1 MSERYYLSIVSFCR
15 AKIGRS
21 IVFESL
27 LLRNKPPVPVV
38 SFVCDSIGILAN
50 LLCYFLL
57 LSLLYYIVVGCV
69 MIFCFFTKTRKF
81 LIYPILYRL
90 WRLYISVQCT
100 VELSWTIYIYVGFY
114 VCFNALYR
122 PNIAESMVDS
132 AQMHLF
138 LIPFFRNNRVTEQQ
152 RRCFLYSFVANPT
165 N

>member
-15 AKIGRS
+15 AEIGRS

-27 LLRNKPPVPVV
+27 LLRNEPLVPVV
-38 SFVCDSIGILAN
+38 SFVCDLIGILAN

-57 LSLLYYIVVGCV
+57 LSLFYYIVVGCV

-100 VELSWTIYIYVGFY
+100 VELSWTIYICWIL
-114 VCFNALYR
+114 CFNALYR

-138 LIPFFRNNRVTEQQ
+138 LIFFFRNNRVTKQQ
-152 RRCFLYSFVANPT
+152 RRCFLSLLVCCQP
-165 N
+165 